1 MGISWLSVLQAVP
14 WSDVISNAPKVAEG
28 ARKLWKSAGN
38 RGAPADDAAGAQ
50 DPVVD
55 TPTTAPADAAVAQL
69 QARTRQ
75 LEHAI
80 ADLRQQ
86 LQQSNEVITTLAEQN
101 TQLVARVEMNRV
113 RLQRTLA
120 LAAAAGVLALG
131 TLAALL
137 LR

>member
-1 MGISWLSVLQAVP
+1 
-14 WSDVISNAPKVAEG
+14 
-28 ARKLWKSAGN
+28 
-38 RGAPADDAAGAQ
+38 
-50 DPVVD
+50 
-55 TPTTAPADAAVAQL
+55 VAQL

>member
-28 ARKLWKSAGN
+28 ARKLWKSAGS
-38 RGAPADDAAGAQ
+38 RAAPTDDAAGAH
-50 DPVVD
+50 DPGVD
-55 TPTTAPADAAVAQL
+55 TPHAAPTDAALAQL

-75 LEHAI
+75 LEHAV

-86 LQQSNEVITTLAEQN
+86 LQQSTEVINTLAEQN

-120 LAAAAGVLALG
+120 MAAAAGVLAIG
-131 TLAALL
+131 TLVALL

>member
-28 ARKLWKSAGN
+28 ARKLWKSAGS
-38 RGAPADDAAGAQ
+38 RDAPADDAAGA
-50 DPVVD
+50 PASAVD
-55 TPTTAPADAAVAQL
+55 APAGYPPDAAVTQL

-75 LEHAI
+75 LEHAV
-80 ADLRQQ
+80 ADLREQ
-86 LQQSNEVITTLAEQN
+86 LQQSTELIKTLAEQN

-113 RLQRTLA
+113 RLQRALA
-120 LAAAAGVLALG
+120 LAAAALVLALG
-131 TLAALL
+131 TLVALL